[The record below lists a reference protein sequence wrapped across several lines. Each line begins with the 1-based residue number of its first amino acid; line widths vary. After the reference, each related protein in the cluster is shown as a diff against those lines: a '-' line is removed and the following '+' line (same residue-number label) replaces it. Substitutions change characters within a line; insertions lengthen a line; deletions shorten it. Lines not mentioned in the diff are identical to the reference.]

1 MAQSQ
6 TAINDSSNEP
16 SEPAIVVCGV
26 QMDVAFC
33 QPEKNL
39 ARIITQA
46 RSAAKQGARL
56 VVFPECALT
65 GYCFDSLED
74 ARTGSLTADS
84 NEIESL
90 RQLSLELGIALM
102 VGTAWRESD
111 GTLRNAVLTIDR
123 GQWID
128 TYFKVHLPF
137 MGLDRY
143 VLPGDRLHPP
153 LDIDGV
159 RVGIHICYEGGFPEV
174 SRCLTLAGADLVV
187 LPTNWPPGSGVSCRV
202 IPSCRALEN
211 RIYFMAVN
219 RIGTEG
225 KFTFIGNSSW
235 CQPSG
240 AEVERLSGEHEGCL
254 FARIDTAQSRRKHLV
269 IEPGVYEVN
278 RIADRHP
285 ELYAAVTQ
293 PH

>member
-1 MAQSQ
+1 MAKPQP
-6 TAINDSSNEP
+6 AIDDSTFESSAP
-16 SEPAIVVCGV
+16 TIVVCGV
-26 QMDVAFC
+26 QMDVAFRE
-33 QPEKNL
+33 PEKNIDRIKEH
-39 ARIITQA
+39 ARI
-46 RSAAKQGARL
+46 AAKQGARL

-65 GYCFDSLED
+65 GYCFDSLTE
-74 ARTGSLTADS
+74 ASEGSLTADAA
-84 NEIESL
+84 EVKL
-90 RQLSLELGIALM
+90 LQQLSLDLGVALM
-102 VGTAWRESD
+102 VGTAWCEPD
-111 GTLRNAVLTIDR
+111 GTLRNAVLTFDQ

-143 VLPGDRLHPP
+143 VLPGARLHQPVE
-153 LDIDGV
+153 IDGV

-174 SRCLTLAGADLVV
+174 ARCLTLDRADLVV

-240 AEVERLSGEHEGCL
+240 VEVERLSAEYEGLL
-254 FARIDTAQSRRKHLV
+254 FARIETAQARRKHLV

-285 ELYAAVTQ
+285 ELYVAVTQ
-293 PH
+293 SN